1 MAEPEIALVFSP
13 EEWVEELHRYFA
25 DHGGA
30 RVRQIVM
37 DPALALDE
45 EFDTLVVSHRWP
57 ALTRPFVDTLHD
69 RRRTLLGVF
78 DPLEPAGAQHLTE
91 LGVDRVIAADA
102 SMSEFLAA
110 LVDLAPIGAVEPA
123 SASDADLAALFD
135 EPWPVDGARR
145 GRAVLVAVGG
155 PSGSGAT
162 EIAVHLGAATS
173 DRGMSVVVVDAD
185 EFVPSV
191 GPRLGL
197 PIEPNIRTAV
207 DAVEYGMGS
216 LPAALARYGRR
227 FEVLAGIPNVAAWSQ
242 VRPGEVVDVVGE
254 LCKAFDVVIVNVSH
268 GIEDLTVGSRGRFGV
283 TRAILAEAD
292 DIVGVGAGNP
302 VGIVRLLGWVAD
314 VRQLGGDAP
323 VRLVVNRAPTE
334 PFKRGEIDDEICR
347 TYPPASLTFVP
358 FDRRVEQAGW
368 NCELVGRGAFARAID
383 TLADVVFG
391 SGRAR
396 SRSLATFARR
406 RGA

>member
-1 MAEPEIALVFSP
+1 
-13 EEWVEELHRYFA
+13 
-25 DHGGA
+25 
-30 RVRQIVM
+30 
-37 DPALALDE
+37 
-45 EFDTLVVSHRWP
+45 
-57 ALTRPFVDTLHD
+57 
-69 RRRTLLGVF
+69 
-78 DPLEPAGAQHLTE
+78 
-91 LGVDRVIAADA
+91 
-102 SMSEFLAA
+102 
-110 LVDLAPIGAVEPA
+110 
-123 SASDADLAALFD
+123 
-135 EPWPVDGARR
+135 
-145 GRAVLVAVGG
+145 
-155 PSGSGAT
+155 
-162 EIAVHLGAATS
+162 
-173 DRGMSVVVVDAD
+173 
-185 EFVPSV
+185 
-191 GPRLGL
+191 
-197 PIEPNIRTAV
+197 V

-334 PFKRGEIDDEICR
+334 PFKRGEIDDEIRR

-358 FDRRVEQAGW
+358 FDRRVEQVGW

-396 SRSLATFARR
+396 SRSFAAFARGW
-406 RGA
+406 GA